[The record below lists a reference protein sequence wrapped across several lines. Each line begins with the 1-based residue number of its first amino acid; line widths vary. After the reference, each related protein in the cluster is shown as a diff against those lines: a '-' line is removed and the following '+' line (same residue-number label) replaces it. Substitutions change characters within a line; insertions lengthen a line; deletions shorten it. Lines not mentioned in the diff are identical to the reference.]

1 MEETFRGQ
9 SQHYEKNITEDVY
22 NLTTK
27 KLNRIHGNNA
37 NRTQQN
43 AIDTNVKFVHNDGS
57 KRSNHVV
64 MDFCIDET

>member
-9 SQHYEKNITEDVY
+9 NQHYEKNITDDVY

-27 KLNRIHGNNA
+27 KLNTILGNNA

-43 AIDTNVKFVHNDGS
+43 AIDTVAKFVHNDTS